1 MQLSDKNI
9 DASLIKFAN
18 VTISAENYVCVREE
32 AQKTIAIVDLKS
44 KSSPTRLPIAADS
57 AIMNP
62 VSKVVALRAGGH
74 LTMYSLEMKAKMSQA
89 TIAGTIVYWKWIDP
103 KTVAIVTTDSVFHWS
118 LEGAGEPVKMFDRT
132 PHDSPVQVINYF
144 ATPDGKWLMLS
155 GLSVDANKNFNGVLQ
170 VYSVDARASQPTLN
184 APAATFAHTQLDNK
198 EAKSNIF
205 AFCRKDPATGTYT
218 LQMLELG
225 VPKETAF
232 SKQAPMRFADAA
244 DFPMN
249 MVADPKYGILYVMSQ
264 QGFVFAYE
272 IQSGKPIFA
281 SRASQV
287 TLFAVAPHSEDG
299 CVAIDLKGRVV
310 HFALDKANAVP
321 YICNTMRD
329 LDLGVQLARRY
340 NLDGADHLFKTQ
352 FASLMQQ
359 NRTQEAM
366 ELAAGSPKG
375 VLRNGETIA
384 LLKQMGGTN
393 LLAYFQLILNK
404 PNGKLNAVEAVELA
418 RPLLAKGPAGVEHIQ
433 NWLKQNKLE
442 ASEELGMELMRHNN
456 PQLALSVFL
465 RAECK
470 DKVAACFVQL
480 GAAEADDAKAKEHF
494 ANILKYAKKVD
505 FTPDYASLLQML
517 VRLNQKRGKDLA
529 TLLVTAEDGPKM
541 DINQVTD
548 VFIRL
553 NDVQNS
559 TNIILEYL
567 RSRGDRAEDAA
578 LQTKVLESNLLHM
591 PAIAD
596 AILESEDYK
605 MTHYDKIKIAQ
616 LCERAQLFQRAL
628 EHYSDQ
634 TDIKRVL
641 TYAHTMKPEFLLDY
655 FGKLSPELGLECLRD
670 MLKQN
675 LQQNIRLVVEVAKKW
690 TEHYGAEK
698 LVALFEEFK
707 SFNGLYFFLGSF
719 VNFTSNPSVVFK
731 YIEAA
736 IKIGPNAAKEI
747 ERVCREN
754 NVYDPKEVKEFL
766 MEQPVTL
773 KDPRALIHVCNR
785 FNYLEEL
792 TTFLF
797 NNNLVQFLDA
807 FVQRMAPSAAPA
819 VVGTLIDLNAG
830 EEQVKKMLDGIRP
843 PADDPEWVTKVT
855 EVLEKRNRLRLF
867 RTWLE
872 ARVAEDSKDGH
883 VYTSLAKVFIEGN
896 NNPKHFLETNTLYDP
911 LVVGAFCESRDPRLA
926 VIVYKKGKC
935 DKELIEVT
943 NKNGFFKD
951 QARYL
956 VERMDL
962 AAWEIVLIES
972 NPYRRQLVDQV
983 VSTALP
989 ESHSPDEVSVTVKAF
1004 IAADLPTELI
1014 ELLERLMLR
1023 GGENASHFQD
1033 NKNLQNLL
1041 ILTAVKADKKRV
1053 MEYIKRLENYD
1064 TDKIAEV
1071 CLNDANAL
1079 YEEAFFIFKKAKKAK
1094 EAVAVLI
1101 DKIQDIARALDFA
1114 TQVDHPDV
1122 WSLLGKAQLAARDV
1136 KAATKSLLKA
1146 EDASC
1151 AKEMINT
1158 VTALTKETS
1167 DEAAIIEL
1175 YNVLIDYLRMARTKG
1190 KDASID
1196 AELLYAFARADRLA
1210 DLEDFVQQ
1218 PLSGR
1223 LVDAG
1228 DRAFS
1233 EGLYKAARVIY
1244 THLNNFAKLAMTLVK
1259 LELWQEAVDA
1269 ARKAKA
1275 IQTWKFVCFAC
1286 ADAEKFR
1293 LAQVCGL
1300 NVIGMNEHLMDLVQH
1315 YERRGYFTE
1324 LIALLEQGINIERP
1338 HQGIFTQLG
1347 VCYAKYKEEKMME
1360 HVKLFHARA
1369 NVAQLIAACR
1379 QNLLWPEAVFL
1390 CSQDE
1395 QYENAIDLMMEHSA
1409 AAWKHDLFKDVLVK
1423 CSNTEIFYRAI
1434 DFYLSAH
1441 PLLLSDVL
1449 LENEKKLDHSRVV
1462 SKVKNAE
1469 HLPLIQSYLVHVQH
1483 SDLPVVNEAINDLY
1497 ILEENH
1503 RALRGS
1509 IEDHS
1514 SFDQMGLAVRLQKHE
1529 LLEFRRIAALLYK
1542 KSERFEQSIDL
1553 SKKDE
1558 FWQDAIDTATSSKD
1572 PALCESLLRFF
1583 VAQKLEQCFSAMLYT
1598 CYDFITPDIVLELAW
1613 RHNLTN
1619 FAMPYMIQTF
1629 QSYNARLA
1637 TVEKRLDAQ
1646 VREKVEEK
1654 KAKEEEVDGAQDAVG
1669 LGLTGV
1675 PPHLMAGANAPLM
1688 LTHVPGMG
1696 SMGAAPMPGMGM
1708 GMGGMG
1714 GMGGMPG
1721 MGGPGG
1727 FY

>member
-1 MQLSDKNI
+1 
-9 DASLIKFAN
+9 
-18 VTISAENYVCVREE
+18 
-32 AQKTIAIVDLKS
+32 
-44 KSSPTRLPIAADS
+44 
-57 AIMNP
+57 
-62 VSKVVALRAGGH
+62 
-74 LTMYSLEMKAKMSQA
+74 MK
-89 TIAGTIVYWKWIDP
+89 
-103 KTVAIVTTDSVFHWS
+103 
-118 LEGAGEPVKMFDRT
+118 
-132 PHDSPVQVINYF
+132 
-144 ATPDGKWLMLS
+144 
-155 GLSVDANKNFNGVLQ
+155 
-170 VYSVDARASQPTLN
+170 
-184 APAATFAHTQLDNK
+184 
-198 EAKSNIF
+198 
-205 AFCRKDPATGTYT
+205 
-218 LQMLELG
+218 
-225 VPKETAF
+225 
-232 SKQAPMRFADAA
+232 
-244 DFPMN
+244 
-249 MVADPKYGILYVMSQ
+249 
-264 QGFVFAYE
+264 
-272 IQSGKPIFA
+272 
-281 SRASQV
+281 
-287 TLFAVAPHSEDG
+287 
-299 CVAIDLKGRVV
+299 
-310 HFALDKANAVP
+310 
-321 YICNTMRD
+321 D

-352 FASLMQQ
+352 FAALVQQ
-359 NRTQEAM
+359 GRTQEAM

-375 VLRNGETIA
+375 VLRNNDTIN
-384 LLKQMGGTN
+384 LLKQMGGTH
-393 LLAYFQLILNK
+393 LLSYFQLILNK
-404 PNGKLNAVEAVELA
+404 PNGKLNSVEAVELA
-418 RPLLAKGPAGVEHIQ
+418 RPLLAKGPSGVEYIQ

-442 ASEELGMELMRHNN
+442 ASEELGMELLRHNN

-480 GAAEADDAKAKEHF
+480 GASEPDDAKAKEHF
-494 ANILKYAKKVD
+494 ANILKYAKKVE

-567 RSRGDRAEDAA
+567 RSRGDRPEDAA
-578 LQTKVLESNLLHM
+578 LQTKVLESNLLQA
-591 PAIAD
+591 PAVAD
-596 AILESEDYK
+596 AIFESEDYK

-628 EHYSDQ
+628 EHYHDQ

-641 TYAHTMKPEFLLDY
+641 TYAHLMKPEFLLDY

-698 LVALFEEFK
+698 LIALFEEFK

-754 NVYDPKEVKEFL
+754 NVYDAKEVKEFL

-819 VVGTLIDLNAG
+819 VVGTLLDLNAG

-843 PADDPEWVTKVT
+843 PADDPEWVGKVT

-872 ARVAEDSKDGH
+872 ARVAEESKDTH
-883 VYTSLAKVFIEGN
+883 VYTALAKVFIEGN
-896 NNPKHFLETNTLYDP
+896 NSPKHFLESNNLYDP
-911 LVVGAFCESRDPRLA
+911 LAVGAFCESRDPRLA
-926 VIVYKKGKC
+926 VVVYRKGKC
-935 DKELIEVT
+935 DKQLIDVT

-962 AAWEIVLIES
+962 AAWETVLIEA

-989 ESHSPDEVSVTVKAF
+989 ESHSPDEVSLTVKAF

-1053 MEYIKRLENYD
+1053 MEYLKRLENYD
-1064 TDKIAEV
+1064 ADKIADV
-1071 CLNDANAL
+1071 CLLDANEL
-1079 YEEAFFIFKKAKKAK
+1079 YEEAFFIFKKAKKVK
-1094 EAVAVLI
+1094 EAAAVLL
-1101 DKIQDIARALDFA
+1101 DKLHDIARALEFA
-1114 TQVDHPDV
+1114 TTVDHPDV
-1122 WSLLGKAQLAARDV
+1122 WSLVGKAQLAARDI
-1136 KAATKSLLKA
+1136 KAAVKSLLKA
-1146 EDASC
+1146 EDASST
-1151 AKEMINT
+1151 KEMIAT
-1158 VTALTKETS
+1158 VTELVKEAGANS
-1167 DEAAIIEL
+1167 EAVVDL
-1175 YNVLIDYLRMARTKG
+1175 YNDLIDYLKMARTKG
-1190 KDASID
+1190 KDAAID
-1196 AELLYAFARADRLA
+1196 AELLYAFARTDRLS

-1223 LVDAG
+1223 LVDGG
-1228 DRAFS
+1228 DRAFA
-1233 EGLYKAARVIY
+1233 EGLYKAARIIY

-1275 IQTWKFVCFAC
+1275 ITTWKFVCFAC

-1300 NVIGMNEHLMDLVQH
+1300 SIIGMNEHLMDLVQH
-1315 YERRGYFTE
+1315 YERRGFFNE
-1324 LIALLEQGINIERP
+1324 LITLLEAGINLERT

-1347 VCYAKYKEEKMME
+1347 MAYAKYKEEKMME
-1360 HVKLFHARA
+1360 HVKLFHARS
-1369 NVAQLIAACR
+1369 NVAQLIAVCR

-1390 CSQDE
+1390 CQQDE
-1395 QYENAIDLMMEHSA
+1395 QFENAVDLMMEHSA
-1409 AAWKHDLFKDVLVK
+1409 AAWKHDLFKDVLNK
-1423 CSNTEIFYRAI
+1423 CTNTEIFYRAI
-1434 DFYLSAH
+1434 DFYLAAH

-1449 LENEKKLDHSRVV
+1449 LENEKKLDHQRVV
-1462 SKVKNAE
+1462 TKVKHAG
-1469 HLPLIQSYLVHVQH
+1469 HLPLVKSYLVHVQH
-1483 SDLPVVNEAINDLY
+1483 SDLPAVNEAINDLY
-1497 ILEENH
+1497 IAEENFK
-1503 RALRGS
+1503 ALRES
-1509 IEDHS
+1509 IHDHS
-1514 SFDQMGLAVRLQKHE
+1514 AFDQMGLAVRLQAHE
-1529 LLEFRRIAALLYK
+1529 VLEFRRIAALLYK
-1542 KSERFEQSIDL
+1542 KAERFEQSIDL

-1558 FWQDAIDTATSSKD
+1558 FWQDAIDTATSSKNA
-1572 PALCESLLRFF
+1572 ALCESLLRFF
-1583 VAQKLEQCFSAMLYT
+1583 VAQKLEQCFSAMLFT
-1598 CYDFITPDIVLELAW
+1598 CYEFITPDVVLEVAW

-1629 QSYNARLA
+1629 HSYAARLA
-1637 TVEKRLDAQ
+1637 AVEKRLDEQ

-1654 KAKEEEVDGAQDAVG
+1654 KAKEEENDGAQDAVG

-1675 PPHLMAGANAPLM
+1675 PPHLMPGGNAPLM
-1688 LTHVPGMG
+1688 LTHVPGM
-1696 SMGAAPMPGMGM
+1696 SQMGAAPMPGMGM
-1708 GMGGMG
+1708 GMPMG
-1714 GMGGMPG
+1714 GMGGMPMGG